1 MKVARDS
8 YGGGVENWLAT
19 LLALAA
25 QSGWPHLDL
34 LIDQANLPPRWQKK
48 LPQALTL
55 RQMLL
60 QGTVHAEV
68 ADEAALLCRYQLA
81 DERART
87 KLLAC
92 LGGLEGA
99 SRLMVLHSDWP
110 FASLANHLSY
120 FCLAQWHDG
129 RSHGVLRYY
138 NPQQFLPGLAALP
151 ETRATMLLQCAD
163 CWHWLDR
170 DGIACQLPVPGH
182 ADESFLPPD
191 EPLTLDDAAV
201 SRLSAWHQAE
211 LYVQDMLLTPR
222 QCGCTGKEAMLEKV
236 YRAQLAADAR
246 QYWSQ
251 PERESF
257 LQQQLGVA

>member
-1 MKVARDS
+1 MTIVRNGH
-8 YGGGVENWLAT
+8 GGGVENWLTT
-19 LLALAA
+19 LLAQAA
-25 QSGWPHLDL
+25 QSDWPHLDL
-34 LIDQANLPPRWQKK
+34 LIDQANLPARWQKK

-60 QGTVHAEV
+60 QGTAHAEA
-68 ADEAALLCRYQLA
+68 ADEAALLCRYQLG

-87 KLLAC
+87 RLLAC
-92 LGGLEGA
+92 LGELDGA

-110 FASLANHLSY
+110 FTSLANHLRY

-129 RSHGVLRYY
+129 HSHGVLRYY
-138 NPQQFLPGLAALP
+138 NPQQFLPALAALP
-151 ETRATMLLQCAD
+151 ETQAAMLLQCAAS
-163 CWHWLDR
+163 WYWLDR
-170 DGIACQLPVPGH
+170 DGIACQLPVPSH
-182 ADESFLPPD
+182 AAEPFLSSD

-236 YRAQLAADAR
+236 YRAQLGADAR

-251 PERESF
+251 PERETF